1 MVKNPFFSKMLF
13 LLLSSETKKT
23 VEKVILIIAIV
34 SFIIHL
40 LLIYLVKYHLIHFIT
55 DTSLFKDPI
64 AAIYT
69 PFSFI
74 LVYEVYLLVYY
85 IPKSVTTY
93 VCKQYEI
100 ITLIVIRRIFKDLSN
115 IELSQNWLDIKS
127 DRQFTYDIIL
137 TVLIFYLIYLFK
149 NNVLIVVDKKLIN
162 RKVRYESFLELKKI
176 IAVFLVPILLTI
188 ATFNL
193 VSWSNSLFDRS
204 TSLYLNFKNI
214 NNVFFEDFFTLLII
228 VDVFLLLISFFYSDS
243 FQKVMRNSGF
253 IISTIL
259 IRISFST
266 DGIVNNVLIFSSIIF
281 GLLILMIHNQFE
293 KNEYI
298 SEVEMKKME

>member
-1 MVKNPFFSKMLF
+1 MQTNAFLSKVF
-13 LLLSSETKKT
+13 LALLSNEAKKS
-23 VEKVILIIAIV
+23 VEKVILIISII

-40 LLIYLVKYHLIHFIT
+40 ILIYLVKYQLIDFIT
-55 DTSLFKDPI
+55 DTSLFKSPI

-74 LVYEVYLLVYY
+74 LIYEVYLLVYY

-93 VCKQYEI
+93 VSKQYEI

-115 IELSQNWLDIKS
+115 LELSQDWLNIKS

-137 TVLIFYLIYLFK
+137 SVVIFYLIYLFK
-149 NNVLIVVDKKLIN
+149 NNILILVNGKTMNKKL
-162 RKVRYESFLELKKI
+162 KFDSFIDLKKSV
-176 IAVFLVPILLTI
+176 AVFLVPALII
-188 ATFNL
+188 MAAYNL
-193 VSWSNSLFDRS
+193 FKWSNSLFNHFPS
-204 TSLYLNFKNI
+204 SYMNFKNI
-214 NNVFFEDFFTLLII
+214 NNVFFEDFFTLLIV
-228 VDVFLLLISFFYSDS
+228 VDVLLLLISFFYSDS

-259 IRISFST
+259 IRLSFST
-266 DGIVNNVLIFSSIIF
+266 EGIVNNLLILSSIVF

-293 KNEYI
+293 KQEAI
-298 SEVEMKKME
+298 ALEIK

>member
-1 MVKNPFFSKMLF
+1 MLKNPLFSKMLL
-13 LLLSSETKKT
+13 LLLSSETKKL
-23 VEKVILIIAIV
+23 VEKVILVIAII

-40 LLIYLVKYHLIHFIT
+40 LLIYLVKYQVIHFIT

-137 TVLIFYLIYLFK
+137 TVLVFYLIYLFK
-149 NNVLIVVDKKLIN
+149 RNIYVLVDNKFINKK
-162 RKVRYESFLELKKI
+162 VQYESFLELKKM
-176 IAVFLVPILLTI
+176 IAVLLVPVLILI

-193 VSWSNSLFDRS
+193 VSWSSSLVDS
-204 TSLYLNFKNI
+204 TGAFHMSFKKI
-214 NNVFFEDFFTLLII
+214 NNVFFEDFFALLIT
-228 VDVFLLLISFFYSDS
+228 VDVLLLLISFFYTDS

-266 DGIVNNVLIFSSIIF
+266 DGIVNNILIFSSIVF
-281 GLLILMIHNQFE
+281 GLLILLIHNQFE
-293 KNEYI
+293 KNEYTFI
-298 SEVEMKKME
+298 KEMK

>member
-1 MVKNPFFSKMLF
+1 MLKNPFFSRMLL
-13 LLLSSETKKT
+13 LLLSSETKKL
-23 VEKVILIIAIV
+23 VEKVILIIAII

-40 LLIYLVKYHLIHFIT
+40 LLIYLVKYQVIRFIT

-100 ITLIVIRRIFKDLSN
+100 ITLIVIRRIFKDMSN
-115 IELSQNWLDIKS
+115 LELSQNWLDIKS
-127 DRQFTYDIIL
+127 DRQFTYDIVL

-149 NNVLIVVDKKLIN
+149 RNIYIVVDKKLIN
-162 RKVRYESFLELKKI
+162 RKAPNESFLQLKKI
-176 IAVFLVPILLTI
+176 IAVSLVPVLLTI

-193 VSWSNSLFDRS
+193 VSWSNSLVDPS
-204 TSLYLNFKNI
+204 GAIHVNFKNI
-214 NNVFFEDFFTLLII
+214 NNVFFEDFFALLIT
-228 VDVFLLLISFFYSDS
+228 VDVLLLLISFFYSDS

-266 DGIVNNVLIFSSIIF
+266 DGVVNNILIFSSIVF
-281 GLLILMIHNQFE
+281 GVLILLIHNQFE
-293 KNEYI
+293 KNDYTAK
-298 SEVEMKKME
+298 SEMK

>member
-1 MVKNPFFSKMLF
+1 MLKNPFFSKMLL
-13 LLLSSETKKT
+13 LLLSSETKKQ
-23 VEKVILIIAIV
+23 VERVILIIAII

-40 LLIYLVKYHLIHFIT
+40 LLIYLVKYQVIHFIT

-149 NNVLIVVDKKLIN
+149 RNIYIIVDNKFINKK
-162 RKVRYESFLELKKI
+162 VQYESFLELKKM
-176 IAVFLVPILLTI
+176 IAVLLVPVLIII

-193 VSWSNSLFDRS
+193 ISWSNSLFDQS
-204 TSLYLNFKNI
+204 GSFHMSFKNI
-214 NNVFFEDFFTLLII
+214 NNVFFEDFFALLIT
-228 VDVFLLLISFFYSDS
+228 VDVLLLLISFFYSDS

-266 DGIVNNVLIFSSIIF
+266 DGIVNNILIFSSIVF
-281 GLLILMIHNQFE
+281 GLLILLIHNQFE
-293 KNEYI
+293 KNEYTSI
-298 SEVEMKKME
+298 KEMK

>member
-1 MVKNPFFSKMLF
+1 ML
-13 LLLSSETKKT
+13 LLMLSSETKKQ
-23 VEKVILIIAIV
+23 VERVILIIAII

-40 LLIYLVKYHLIHFIT
+40 LLIYLVKYQVIDFIT

-115 IELSQNWLDIKS
+115 LELSQNWLDIKS

-149 NNVLIVVDKKLIN
+149 RNIYVLVDNKFVNKK
-162 RKVRYESFLELKKI
+162 VQYESFLELKKM
-176 IAVFLVPILLTI
+176 IAVLLVPVLILI
-188 ATFNL
+188 ASFNL
-193 VSWSNSLFDRS
+193 VSWSSSLIDQTGAFHMS
-204 TSLYLNFKNI
+204 FKKI
-214 NNVFFEDFFTLLII
+214 NNVFFEDFFALLIT
-228 VDVFLLLISFFYSDS
+228 VDVLLLLISFFYTDS

-266 DGIVNNVLIFSSIIF
+266 DGIVNNILIFSSIVF
-281 GLLILMIHNQFE
+281 GLLILLIHNQFE
-293 KNEYI
+293 KNEYTSI
-298 SEVEMKKME
+298 QEMK

>member
-1 MVKNPFFSKMLF
+1 MLNNPFFSKMLL
-13 LLLSSETKKT
+13 LLLSSETKKL
-23 VEKVILIIAIV
+23 VEKVILIIAII

-40 LLIYLVKYHLIHFIT
+40 LLIYLVKYQVIHFIT

-149 NNVLIVVDKKLIN
+149 RNMYSRVDGTFINKK
-162 RKVRYESFLELKKI
+162 VQYESFLVLKKM
-176 IAVFLVPILLTI
+176 IAVLLVPVLITI

-193 VSWSNSLFDRS
+193 VSWSNSLFDQS
-204 TSLYLNFKNI
+204 GNFHVSFKNI
-214 NNVFFEDFFTLLII
+214 NNVFFEDFFALLIT
-228 VDVFLLLISFFYSDS
+228 VDVLLLLISFFYSDS

-266 DGIVNNVLIFSSIIF
+266 DGIVNNILIFSSIVF
-281 GLLILMIHNQFE
+281 GLLILLIHNQFE
-293 KNEYI
+293 KNEYTSI
-298 SEVEMKKME
+298 NEMK